1 MRLML
6 AGATALEDSL
16 VQHLGWVDS
25 ASDELL
31 SMGCAVVVVKLGVHG
46 LRARATSDAARLS
59 AVAMGAASPEIC
71 RHRRVKSSDP
81 PRSGDSDG
89 SGEGAADPF
98 SGWLGQRA
106 VAPAFRC
113 EVWTLGDSQAV
124 ACSLSLS

>member
-1 MRLML
+1 MP

-59 AVAMGAASPEIC
+59 AVCMGAASPEIC
-71 RHRRVKSSDP
+71 RHQRLKSSDP
-81 PRSGDSDG
+81 SGSGVGDG
-89 SGEGAADPF
+89 SGQDTAEPL

-113 EVWTLGDSQAV
+113 KVWTPGD
-124 ACSLSLS
+124 